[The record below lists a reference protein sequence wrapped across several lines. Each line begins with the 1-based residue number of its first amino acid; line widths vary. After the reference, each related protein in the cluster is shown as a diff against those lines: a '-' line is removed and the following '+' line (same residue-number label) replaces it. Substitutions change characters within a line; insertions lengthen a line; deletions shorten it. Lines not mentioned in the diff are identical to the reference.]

1 MTAAQDNEGSLG
13 LKRIWKAPPP
23 PSLSSSHP
31 LQIGLPFTR
40 LSKSCAPWKKSPI
53 AFGKDGIKSHS
64 PPASAHCCRSFFHV
78 WSQAYISKTNNLVS
92 FLTVIHNANKTAC
105 ERAWSPK
112 RRLTA
117 RGGERKRKR
126 ERNEQLRLSA
136 PCLIDF
142 CLSSFSTAPPLP
154 FSDCF
159 STLFFDTYP

>member
-1 MTAAQDNEGSLG
+1 MRVHLT
-13 LKRIWKAPPP
+13 WKESEKHPHPHPSPPVTLCR
-23 PSLSSSHP
+23 SA
-31 LQIGLPFTR
+31 PFTR

-136 PCLIDF
+136 PCLID
-142 CLSSFSTAPPLP
+142 LSFFFFYSSRSP
-154 FSDCF
+154 FFRLFFDTF
-159 STLFFDTYP
+159 FFDTYP